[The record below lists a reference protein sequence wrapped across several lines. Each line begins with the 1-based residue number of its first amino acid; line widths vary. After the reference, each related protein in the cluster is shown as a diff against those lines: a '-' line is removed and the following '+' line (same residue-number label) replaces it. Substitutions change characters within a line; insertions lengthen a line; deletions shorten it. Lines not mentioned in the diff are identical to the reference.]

1 MADNFGLKIGVEGEK
16 EFKQALSDINRQFK
30 VLGSEMNLVTSQ
42 FDKQDKSMEALA
54 ARNGVLSKEI
64 EAQKGKID
72 TLKAA
77 LDNAASSFGETD
89 KRTLAWQTQLN
100 NAQAELNKMEREL
113 SENNRALDEA
123 AKGFEDAE
131 KQADEFGDEVE
142 KSAKEADSAGG
153 KFEKLGSIVKGVG
166 AAMATAFAAVGAAT
180 VAAAKA
186 LTDMTVGAAAYADEI
201 LTASTVTGMSTES
214 LQAYKYAAELVDVPL
229 ETLTKSMAKNVKSM
243 STAQSGTGAMA
254 EAYAKLGVAVTDSSG
269 QLRDSETVYWE
280 AIDALGGVTNETER
294 DAIAMQI
301 FGKSAQELNPL
312 IAQGSAGIA
321 ALTEEA
327 KRMGAVMSDEQLA
340 DLGAFDDSIQRLKAG
355 SAAAKNALGLV
366 LLPQLQALA
375 TDGVSLLGDFTKGM
389 LDAGGDWSRISEVI
403 GNAVGGIADLLLSN
417 LPKIVEVG
425 TNIVLSLVQA
435 VSENTPALV
444 DAAGLMLS
452 TLIDGFIKAL
462 PKITEGAV
470 KLVATL
476 VKGISENLPKLVEAA
491 IQMIATLAQ
500 GVAEALPE
508 LIPAVVEAVATIVQ
522 TLADNLPLLLEA
534 GLQLLMGLV
543 QGILD
548 AIPQLIE
555 ALPAIIT
562 AIVEFIVGAIP
573 QIIEAG
579 IQLLTSLVEALPD
592 IITAIVEAIPQII
605 DGIVAALMESIP
617 LIVQA
622 GIDLLVALIQALP
635 DIIVTIVEALPQ
647 LITGIVE
654 GLLGNIDK
662 IIMAGV
668 QLFVSLIEN
677 LPTIIVEIVKAVP
690 QIIAGIVEA
699 FGNLLYKIV
708 EVGASLVK
716 GLWEGI
722 QSMISWLWN
731 KVSGWVSGLVND
743 IKGALGIHSP
753 STVFAGIGENMG
765 LGLGRGFVEAIH
777 GVERDMQRAIPT
789 DFDVDASV
797 GGAFAGV
804 GSAAGPAHAFNVTI
818 PLTLDGATLGRILA
832 EIQWTQQAVYVR
844 NLGTV

>member
-153 KFEKLGSIVKGVG
+153 KFEKLGSIVKG
-166 AAMATAFAAVGAAT
+166 
-180 VAAAKA
+180 
-186 LTDMTVGAAAYADEI
+186 VGAAAYADEI

-765 LGLGRGFVEAIH
+765 LGLGRGFVEAMH

>member
-1 MADNFGLKIGVEGEK
+1 
-16 EFKQALSDINRQFK
+16 
-30 VLGSEMNLVTSQ
+30 
-42 FDKQDKSMEALA
+42 
-54 ARNGVLSKEI
+54 
-64 EAQKGKID
+64 
-72 TLKAA
+72 
-77 LDNAASSFGETD
+77 
-89 KRTLAWQTQLN
+89 
-100 NAQAELNKMEREL
+100 
-113 SENNRALDEA
+113 
-123 AKGFEDAE
+123 
-131 KQADEFGDEVE
+131 
-142 KSAKEADSAGG
+142 
-153 KFEKLGSIVKGVG
+153 
-166 AAMATAFAAVGAAT
+166 
-180 VAAAKA
+180 
-186 LTDMTVGAAAYADEI
+186 
-201 LTASTVTGMSTES
+201 MSTES

-254 EAYAKLGVAVTDSSG
+254 EAYAKLGVAVTDSNG

-280 AIDALGGVTNETER
+280 AIDALGNVANETER
-294 DAIAMQI
+294 DAIAMQL

-327 KRMGAVMSDEQLA
+327 KHMGAVMSDEQLA

-355 SAAAKNALGLV
+355 SAAAKNALGLL

-389 LDAGGDWSRISEVI
+389 LDAGGDWSKISEVI

-417 LPKIVEVG
+417 LPKIVEAG
-425 TNIVLSLVQA
+425 TNIVLSLVRA
-435 VSENTPALV
+435 VSENTIVLV
-444 DAAGLMLS
+444 EAAGRMLS

-470 KLVATL
+470 KLVTTL
-476 VKGISENLPKLVEAA
+476 VKGIAENLPKLVEAA
-491 IQMIATLAQ
+491 IQMIATLAR
-500 GVAEALPE
+500 GIAEALPE
-508 LIPAVVEAVATIVQ
+508 LIPAVVEAVTTVVQ

-543 QGILD
+543 QGILE
-548 AIPQLIE
+548 AIPQMVE
-555 ALPAIIT
+555 ALPAFIT

-605 DGIVAALMESIP
+605 DGIVTALMESIP
-617 LIVQA
+617 LIMQT

-635 DIIVTIVEALPQ
+635 DIIVTIVEAIPQ
-647 LITGIVE
+647 IITGIVDA
-654 GLLGNIDK
+654 LIGNIDK

-765 LGLGRGFVEAIH
+765 LGLGRGFVEAMH
-777 GVERDMQRAIPT
+777 GVERDMRRAIPT

-804 GSAAGPAHAFNVTI
+804 GSAAGPARAFNVTI